1 MIDKKDLAKLSPEER
16 IKRLKQLEEE
26 RKKDAGEIEQLIKQS
41 MQELKTDRLA
51 EEITPERKAVD
62 ISRLFEKESGGRL
75 EKAARQSGSA
85 AAGNYQTVTQV
96 YQAYSQLREFYGIV
110 AGGSNLSQDQLRA
123 IGQIGEKLNVAEKY
137 MTESER
143 TASKLNASKAVLYK
157 LKKET
162 GRSLILISRE
172 FLTLFQRPLLRPN
185 RAMEK
190 NRRNFQKKWLNY

>member
-1 MIDKKDLAKLSPEER
+1 MIDKKEFAKLSPEER
-16 IKRLKQLEEE
+16 IRRLKQLEEE
-26 RKKDAGEIEQLIKQS
+26 RKKDATEIDQLIKQS
-41 MQELKTDRLA
+41 MQELRTDKLA

-62 ISRLFEKESGGRL
+62 ISRLFEKENGGRL
-75 EKAARQSGSA
+75 EKTARQSSA
-85 AAGNYQTVTQV
+85 AAGNYRTVTQV

-110 AGGSNLSQDQLRA
+110 AGGSSLNQDQLKA

-162 GRSLILISRE
+162 GLE
-172 FLTLFQRPLLRPN
+172 
-185 RAMEK
+185 
-190 NRRNFQKKWLNY
+190 

>member
-1 MIDKKDLAKLSPEER
+1 MPIDKKEFAKLSPEER
-16 IKRLKQLEEE
+16 IRRLKLLEEE
-26 RKKDAGEIEQLIKQS
+26 RKKDATEIGQLIKQS

-62 ISRLFEKESGGRL
+62 ISRLFEKESGGKL
-75 EKAARQSGSA
+75 EKTARQSNNA
-85 AAGNYQTVTQV
+85 AAGNYQTITQV

-110 AGGSNLSQDQLRA
+110 AGGSNLTQDQLKA

-162 GRSLILISRE
+162 GLE
-172 FLTLFQRPLLRPN
+172 
-185 RAMEK
+185 
-190 NRRNFQKKWLNY
+190 

>member
-1 MIDKKDLAKLSPEER
+1 MIDKKEFAKLSPEER

-26 RKKDAGEIEQLIKQS
+26 RKKDASEIDQLIKQS
-41 MQELKTDRLA
+41 MQELRTDKLA

-62 ISRLFEKESGGRL
+62 ISRLFEKENGGRL
-75 EKAARQSGSA
+75 EKAARQPGSA
-85 AAGNYQTVTQV
+85 ATGNYQTITQV

-110 AGGSNLSQDQLRA
+110 AGGSNLNQDQLKA

-162 GRSLILISRE
+162 GLE
-172 FLTLFQRPLLRPN
+172 
-185 RAMEK
+185 
-190 NRRNFQKKWLNY
+190 

>member
-1 MIDKKDLAKLSPEER
+1 MIDKKEFAKLSPEER

-26 RKKDAGEIEQLIKQS
+26 RKKDATEIDQLIKQS
-41 MQELKTDRLA
+41 MQELRTDKLA

-62 ISRLFEKESGGRL
+62 ISRLFEKENGGRL
-75 EKAARQSGSA
+75 EKTARQANS
-85 AAGNYQTVTQV
+85 AAGNYQTITQV

-110 AGGSNLSQDQLRA
+110 AGGSNLNQDQLKA

-162 GRSLILISRE
+162 GLE
-172 FLTLFQRPLLRPN
+172 
-185 RAMEK
+185 
-190 NRRNFQKKWLNY
+190 

>member
-1 MIDKKDLAKLSPEER
+1 MIDKKEFAKLSPEER
-16 IKRLKQLEEE
+16 IRRLKQLEEE
-26 RKKDAGEIEQLIKQS
+26 RKKDATEIDQLIKQS
-41 MQELKTDRLA
+41 MQELRTDKLA

-62 ISRLFEKESGGRL
+62 ISRLFEKENGGRL
-75 EKAARQSGSA
+75 EKTARQSSA
-85 AAGNYQTVTQV
+85 AAGNYRTVTQV

-110 AGGSNLSQDQLRA
+110 AGGSNLNQDQLKA

-162 GRSLILISRE
+162 GLE
-172 FLTLFQRPLLRPN
+172 
-185 RAMEK
+185 
-190 NRRNFQKKWLNY
+190 